1 MNQPLTIPPT
11 EDNPGV
17 NLDPQQNTFEI
28 SGKSLPENAMMFY
41 DPIIEWFE
49 NYAKDPN
56 EKTIF
61 NLKLNYFNS
70 SSARKIVE
78 LLSIL
83 EKIKENGNEARII
96 WHYKNYDDIMRERG
110 EEIEM
115 VLDISFEL
123 QPY

>member
-1 MNQPLTIPPT
+1 MSQPLNISATADKP
-11 EDNPGV
+11 EV
-17 NLDPQQNTFEI
+17 NLDPPQNTFEI
-28 SGKSLPENAMMFY
+28 SGKSLPEDARMFY

-61 NLKLNYFNS
+61 NIKLNYFNS

-83 EKIKENGNEARII
+83 EKIKEDGNEARII
-96 WHYKNYDDIMRERG
+96 WYYKSHDDIMRERG
-110 EEIEM
+110 EEVKM
-115 VLDISFEL
+115 VLDIPFEL
-123 QPY
+123 KSY